1 MVDFRRM
8 VAPVYG
14 IGEANTI
21 RVRMIADL
29 PGFR

>member
-1 MVDFRRM
+1 M
-8 VAPVYG
+8 VAPFYG